1 MRARMAQQRE
11 IDAQTIAKL
20 RDELSMT
27 GNTTLSK
34 MQEIVSKHDVSHSA
48 NTATKQTSKFNPADV
63 REFERQL
70 QEKDHT
76 IQ

>member
-1 MRARMAQQRE
+1 MADQRE

-20 RDELSMT
+20 RDEISMT

-34 MQEIVSKHDVSHSA
+34 MQEIVSKHEVSH
-48 NTATKQTSKFNPADV
+48 TASKPSQKHSQQDL
-63 REFERQL
+63 REVERQL

-76 IQ
+76 I